1 MSKDN
6 KMEVFVD
13 YFKHELAEVLH
24 HNISLY
30 MDQMLLDLV
39 RLIGEACFSQDRH
52 VAVVMLDFVMAHW
65 VVSTTVLFQQDTIKD
80 GIKSEEQKHD
90 LL

>member
-1 MSKDN
+1 MILGHSQLAVKISGMAMSKDN

-52 VAVVMLDFVMAHW
+52 VAVVMLDFVMAH
-65 VVSTTVLFQQDTIKD
+65 
-80 GIKSEEQKHD
+80 
-90 LL
+90 